1 MNASTPPAS
10 AEQGPLAI
18 YANYFEV
25 GHNAFEFLFE
35 FGQFRPDSGNIHVH
49 SRIVAGP
56 VQAKLFARMFAQA
69 VDRFEATHGV
79 IADVTDE
86 DALSGLI
93 VSIPDFEWRAMR
105 ARDRPMSDTD
115 PSVPPPV

>member
-1 MNASTPPAS
+1 MVASAPPTP

-18 YANYFEV
+18 YANYCEV
-25 GHNAFEFLFE
+25 GHNAFEFLFD
-35 FGQFRPDSGNIHVH
+35 FGQFRPDSGNVHVH

-56 VQAKLFARMFAQA
+56 VQAKLFARMFTQA

-86 DALSGLI
+86 DALGGLI
-93 VSIPDFEWRAMR
+93 DSIPDFEWRAMR
-105 ARDRPMSDTD
+105 ARARPL
-115 PSVPPPV
+115 